1 MVPKG
6 GPENMTRVEKT
17 QSEESRTAGRSSTH
31 AVQAVDRVLR
41 MLQAFNADRRELGVN
56 DFAQLL
62 GVHKSTASRLAS
74 TLVGRGFLVQ
84 MASTRRFRLGPEV
97 GRLGLLAT
105 GHRDL
110 VALAREV
117 MDRLAHSTR
126 ETVNLAVLEGAS
138 VINIAQADGP
148 HIVGVGNWTGQ
159 RTQLHCTANG
169 KVLLAFCDVPLASQ
183 RLEKVTPHTLTNPR
197 ELKKH
202 LEEIRLRGW
211 ATNLSELEEGLH
223 AVAVP
228 VFDGA
233 GRCLAALSISGP
245 SYRMPPPRLP
255 QLAAQ
260 AQSAAVEITALLDG
274 SVIRLRQSSSGT

>member
-1 MVPKG
+1 
-6 GPENMTRVEKT
+6 MTNVKKAPDEEGKT
-17 QSEESRTAGRSSTH
+17 RGRSSAL

-41 MLQAFNADRRELGVN
+41 MLQAFDADHRELGVN

-74 TLVGRGFLVQ
+74 TLVGRGFLDQ
-84 MASTRRFRLGPEV
+84 APQTRRFRLGSEV

-110 VALAREV
+110 VALARDV
-117 MDRLAHSTR
+117 MDRLAINTR
-126 ETVNLAVLEGAS
+126 ETVNLAVLEGNA
-138 VINIAQADGP
+138 VVNIAQADGP

-159 RTQLHCTANG
+159 RTALHCTSNG
-169 KVLLAFCDVPLASQ
+169 KVLQAFCDVPLVPGG
-183 RLEKVTPHTLTNPR
+183 LEKFTPQTLTNPR

-202 LEEIRLRGW
+202 LEEVRLRGW
-211 ATNLSELEEGLH
+211 ATNISELEEGLH

-245 SYRMPPPRLP
+245 SYRVPPARLP

-260 AQSAAVEITALLDG
+260 AQQASAEISALLEG
-274 SVIRLRQSSSGT
+274 TVVRLRQSTTGT

>member
-1 MVPKG
+1 
-6 GPENMTRVEKT
+6 MTNIKKA
-17 QSEESRTAGRSSTH
+17 QDEESRTGGRSSTL

-41 MLQAFNADRRELGVN
+41 MLQAFNGDRRELGVN

-84 MASTRRFRLGPEV
+84 VAPTRRFQLGSEV

-117 MDRLAHSTR
+117 MDRLALSTR
-126 ETVNLAVLEGAS
+126 ETVNLAVFEGDA
-138 VINIAQADGP
+138 VVNLAQADGP
-148 HIVGVGNWTGQ
+148 HIVGVGNWAGQ
-159 RTQLHCTANG
+159 RTQLHCTGNG
-169 KVLLAFCDVPLASQ
+169 KVLLAFCDVPLAPQ
-183 RLEKVTPHTLTNPR
+183 RLEKVTPQTLTNPR

-202 LEEIRLRGW
+202 PEEVRLRGW
-211 ATNLSELEEGLH
+211 ATNISEFEEGLH

-245 SYRMPPPRLP
+245 SYRMPPARLP
-255 QLAAQ
+255 RLAAQ
-260 AQSAAVEITALLDG
+260 AQAVAAEITALNAQMKGERIFRESPSFHL
-274 SVIRLRQSSSGT
+274 

>member
-1 MVPKG
+1 MS
-6 GPENMTRVEKT
+6 RVTKAQGED
-17 QSEESRTAGRSSTH
+17 SRTDGRNSAL

-41 MLQAFNADRRELGVN
+41 MLQAFDVDRRELGVN
-56 DFAQLL
+56 EFAQLL

-74 TLVGRGFLVQ
+74 TLVGRGFLEQ
-84 MASTRRFRLGPEV
+84 SAQTRRFRLGPEV

-110 VALAREV
+110 VALARGV
-117 MDRLAHSTR
+117 MDRLALDTR
-126 ETVNLAVLEGAS
+126 ETANLAVLEGNA
-138 VINIAQADGP
+138 VVNIAQSDGP
-148 HIVGVGNWTGQ
+148 HIVGVGNWAGQ
-159 RTQLHCTANG
+159 RTALHCTSNG
-169 KVLLAFCDVPLASQ
+169 KVLLAFCDVPLAQQ
-183 RLEKVTPHTLTNPR
+183 RLEKLTPHTLTNPR

-211 ATNLSELEEGLH
+211 ATNISELEEGLH

-233 GRCLAALSISGP
+233 RRCMAALSISGP
-245 SYRMPPPRLP
+245 SYRMAPARLP

-260 AQSAAVEITALLDG
+260 AQAAAAEITALLEG
-274 SVIRLRQSSSGT
+274 SVVRLHQSTSGI